1 VAREW
6 HGNGAPTPLT
16 GRLELIQDTEL
27 SATHTLVEL
36 QGLGGTA
43 STYHIH
49 EIPVQPQLEFACSGD
64 AVGNHFNPWHWDP
77 ANSTANG
84 TPDQFEAGDLSGKYG
99 HLDERR
105 TVKEVYNDTNLPMF
119 GATSIVGRSVVV
131 HKHAK
136 GERWAC
142 STVGWGWD
150 PDEARQV
157 TAIASFHHPL
167 GFAWGYIRF
176 SQVVY
181 NDGSA
186 TDTVIEVRLKYPGK
200 TNRETT
206 QGHKW
211 SVYVNPV
218 SFDASVKFKQARC
231 TAAGYRWNPTFIQ
244 LADPNDHGFYSE
256 ECGPEAPLRCEVG
269 DLSGR
274 HGPIAIGGQAYV
286 FNDVNLPLHGDWFN
300 SALGKS
306 IVVHDP
312 DGSGDVMACA
322 NIEPDKDIIK
332 YAVIKTLPSFNLANF
347 IEEVQAV
354 MGVPEWFLFLDA
366 RETKSLHDG
375 KCLQI
380 LLHFRG
386 PHASQLEQDF
396 SRLMR
401 TGHLDA
407 PSIQIPGFFPAADRK
422 TRLGYRECGSDNP
435 GRRQQQQ
442 QAGLGGDDSYFGAGG
457 RTVPLSPL
465 ALLVLVMTAL
475 TFGGAV
481 SGCSGQRSVSLL

>member
-1 VAREW
+1 VK
-6 HGNGAPTPLT
+6 GA
-16 GRLELIQDTEL
+16 
-27 SATHTLVEL
+27 
-36 QGLGGTA
+36 
-43 STYHIH
+43 
-49 EIPVQPQLEFACSGD
+49 
-64 AVGNHFNPWHWDP
+64 
-77 ANSTANG
+77 
-84 TPDQFEAGDLSGKYG
+84 
-99 HLDERR
+99 
-105 TVKEVYNDTNLPMF
+105 
-119 GATSIVGRSVVV
+119 
-131 HKHAK
+131 
-136 GERWAC
+136 RWAC

-200 TNRETT
+200 TNREVTT
-206 QGHKW
+206 GHNW

-218 SFDASVKFKQARC
+218 GHDAAVKFKTARC

-256 ECGPEAPLRCEVG
+256 ECSPEAPLRCEVG

-274 HGPIAIGGQAYV
+274 HGPITVGGQAYV
-286 FNDVNLPLHGDWFN
+286 FNDVNLPLHGDWYN

-306 IVVHDP
+306 VVVHDP
-312 DGSGDVMACA
+312 DGSGEVMACA

-332 YAVIKTLPSFNLANF
+332 YAVIKTLASFNLANF
-347 IEEVQAV
+347 VEEVQAV
-354 MGVPEWFLFLDA
+354 LGVPDWFLFLDA
-366 RETKSLHDG
+366 RETKVLHDG

-386 PHASQLEQDF
+386 PHANQLEQDF

-401 TGHLDA
+401 TGRLDT
-407 PSIQIPGFFPAADRK
+407 PSLQIPGYFPPADRK
-422 TRLGYRECGSDNP
+422 TRLGYRECGSDTA

-442 QAGLGGDDSYFGAGG
+442 SLGSGVDDFSSAVRSFPPSQLALVLIVTALSVISTCGL
-457 RTVPLSPL
+457 LSP
-465 ALLVLVMTAL
+465 TA
-475 TFGGAV
+475 
-481 SGCSGQRSVSLL
+481 